1 MQHNYRRVIM
11 WAVYG
16 LFFLFILLLQT
27 VVLGDL
33 RLGGAKLS
41 LLPVAVICVTVCCG
55 HEEGGLFGLLA
66 GFFWACAGGQDGTL
80 AIVTFP
86 VCGIFAGWL
95 CDSLFARRFFPAVF
109 LSLGAL
115 VLHQGIF
122 FLLQQ
127 WLSAADVPAGWLWR
141 SVLLSW
147 PAVVVMS
154 PICKL
159 IRKAGGD

>member
-1 MQHNYRRVIM
+1 MQQNYRRIIM

-27 VVLGDL
+27 VVFGDL

-41 LLPVAVICVTVCCG
+41 LLPVALICITVYNG
-55 HEEGGLFGLLA
+55 HEAGGLFGLLA

-80 AIVTFP
+80 AMVTFT
-86 VCGIFAGWL
+86 VCGIVAGWL
-95 CDSLFARRFFPAVF
+95 CGTLFARRFFPAVF

-115 VLHQGIF
+115 VLHEGIF
-122 FLLQQ
+122 FLLQR
-127 WLSAADVPAGWLWR
+127 WTAGADVPASWFSL
-141 SVLLSW
+141 SVLCSW
-147 PAVVVMS
+147 PAVLVCC